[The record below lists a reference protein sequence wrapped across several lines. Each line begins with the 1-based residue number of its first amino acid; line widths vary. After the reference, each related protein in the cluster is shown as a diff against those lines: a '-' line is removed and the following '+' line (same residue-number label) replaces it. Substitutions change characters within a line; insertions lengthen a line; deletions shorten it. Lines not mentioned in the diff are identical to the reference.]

1 MAATKPEDRRLYHTV
16 SKFMYDTNNYKHHRP
31 STSADDINIGNAH
44 SSTVLPPARLRQ
56 LHDGTANSLFL
67 MSTNNLLLS
76 SKTIIES
83 VNDIQTGL
91 ICITRHS
98 SILVFQLLF
107 IRGLLSLFQ
116 RLFAV
121 YFHFF
126 QRSYFLIDQSGS
138 TISFRTK
145 CLFLLMG
152 RRYLHYYT
160 AIPTVLVIR

>member
-16 SKFMYDTNNYKHHRP
+16 TKFMYDTNNYKHHRP
-31 STSADDINIGNAH
+31 STLANDINIGNAH
-44 SSTVLPPARLRQ
+44 SSLYCRRHGWRQ

-98 SILVFQLLF
+98 SILLFQLLF
-107 IRGLLSLFQ
+107 ICGLLSL
-116 RLFAV
+116 
-121 YFHFF
+121 F